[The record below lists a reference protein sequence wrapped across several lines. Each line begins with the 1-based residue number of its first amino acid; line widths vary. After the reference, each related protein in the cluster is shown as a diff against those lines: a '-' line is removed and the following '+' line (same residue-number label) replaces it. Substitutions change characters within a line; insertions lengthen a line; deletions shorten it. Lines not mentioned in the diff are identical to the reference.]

1 MSQLRRSTQT
11 HQNATRLARENW
23 VYLRFCILSFLNLR
37 PSHLFLIIF
46 NTNLWDN
53 KTMGK
58 NIGHMCHCSLG
69 LDLRLVH
76 KEEQKEAKV
85 EGLQSEV
92 FKGLSRSICA
102 FFR

>member
-23 VYLRFCILSFLNLR
+23 AYLRFCILSFLNLR

-53 KTMGK
+53 KTIGK
-58 NIGHMCHCSLG
+58 KWSHVPLLSQ
-69 LDLRLVH
+69 LR
-76 KEEQKEAKV
+76 
-85 EGLQSEV
+85 
-92 FKGLSRSICA
+92 FKTNTQRRERG
-102 FFR
+102 